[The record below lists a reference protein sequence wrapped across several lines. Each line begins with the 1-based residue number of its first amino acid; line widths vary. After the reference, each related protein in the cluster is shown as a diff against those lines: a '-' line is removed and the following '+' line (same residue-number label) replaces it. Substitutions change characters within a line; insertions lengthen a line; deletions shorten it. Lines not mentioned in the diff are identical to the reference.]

1 MFETLAALTLLT
13 AAVMVV
19 KDRKFLNQ
27 PIWDKPTPRMLGN
40 FVSDVLTK
48 RRNRVYRLML
58 QMSKE
63 NNQLKMVQAQR
74 LLRMIDNKLAQVS
87 YKNLF
92 IYN

>member
-1 MFETLAALTLLT
+1 MFEGLAALTLLT

-27 PIWDKPTPRMLGN
+27 PIWEKPTPRGD
-40 FVSDVLTK
+40 FISDVLTK